1 LISRQTTNSLA
12 EPGDYRQNRRMGQSV
27 NRALLDD
34 VGQAIIEQLQ
44 QDGRRPYATIG
55 KAVGLSEAAV
65 RQRVLKLIEAGVVQI
80 VAVTD
85 PIQVGLYRQAMIA
98 IQANG
103 DIEVITSA
111 LTEIRE
117 VVYIV
122 VVAGSVDVLAE
133 VVVADDEHLLH
144 LVNSRI
150 RTIPGVYRTE
160 TFVYLKLT
168 KQTYDWGAR

>member
-1 LISRQTTNSLA
+1 LISHQTTNSLV
-12 EPGDYRQNRRMGQSV
+12 EQGTYRQNRRGGQSV

-44 QDGRRPYATIG
+44 QDGRRSYATIG

-65 RQRVLKLIEAGVVQI
+65 RQRVQKLIEAGVLQI

-85 PIQVGLYRQAMIA
+85 PIQVGLHRQAMIA

-103 DIEVITSA
+103 DIEAIASA
-111 LTEIRE
+111 LTDIRE

-144 LVNSRI
+144 LLNSRI

-160 TFVYLKLT
+160 TFLYLKLT

>member
-1 LISRQTTNSLA
+1 MGHQTTSSVA
-12 EPGDYRQNRRMGQSV
+12 ERSSDRQNRRVGQSA
-27 NRALLDD
+27 NRALVDD

-65 RQRVLKLIEAGVVQI
+65 RQRVQKLIEAGVVQI

-85 PIQVGLYRQAMIA
+85 PIQVGLHRQAMIA
-98 IQANG
+98 IQTSG
-103 DIEVITSA
+103 DIEAISAA
-111 LTEIRE
+111 LTDIRE

-122 VVAGSVDVLAE
+122 VVAGSVDILAE
-133 VVVADDEHLLH
+133 VVVADDEHLLR
-144 LVNSRI
+144 LVNDRI

-160 TFVYLKLT
+160 TFLYLKLT

>member
-1 LISRQTTNSLA
+1 MISRQTTNSLA

-111 LTEIRE
+111 LTDIRE

>member
-1 LISRQTTNSLA
+1 
-12 EPGDYRQNRRMGQSV
+12 M
-27 NRALLDD
+27 
-34 VGQAIIEQLQ
+34 
-44 QDGRRPYATIG
+44 
-55 KAVGLSEAAV
+55 
-65 RQRVLKLIEAGVVQI
+65 RQRVQKLVEAGVVQI

-103 DIEVITSA
+103 DIEAIASA
-111 LTEIRE
+111 LTDIRE

-133 VVVADDEHLLH
+133 VVVADDEHLLR

-160 TFVYLKLT
+160 TFLYLKLT

>member
-1 LISRQTTNSLA
+1 
-12 EPGDYRQNRRMGQSV
+12 MGQSV

-44 QDGRRPYATIG
+44 QDGRRSYATIG

-65 RQRVLKLIEAGVVQI
+65 RQRVQKLVKAGVVQI

-85 PIQVGLYRQAMIA
+85 PIQVGLHRQAMIA
-98 IQANG
+98 VQVSG
-103 DIEVITSA
+103 DVEAIAEA

-117 VVYIV
+117 VVYIG
-122 VVAGSVDVLAE
+122 VVAGSVDILAE
-133 VVVADDEHLLH
+133 VVVTDDEHLLR
-144 LVNSRI
+144 LVNNRI

>member
-111 LTEIRE
+111 LTDIRE

>member
-98 IQANG
+98 IQTNG

-111 LTEIRE
+111 LTDIRE

>member
-1 LISRQTTNSLA
+1 LISHQTTDSLA
-12 EPGDYRQNRRMGQSV
+12 EQGFYRQNPRTGPSV

-44 QDGRRPYATIG
+44 QDGRRSYATIG

-65 RQRVLKLIEAGVVQI
+65 RQRVQKLIESGVLQI

-85 PIQVGLYRQAMIA
+85 PIQVGLHRQAMIA

-103 DIEVITSA
+103 DIEAIASA
-111 LTEIRE
+111 LTDIRE

-122 VVAGSVDVLAE
+122 VVAGSVDILAE
-133 VVVADDEHLLH
+133 VVVADDEHLLR
-144 LVNSRI
+144 L
-150 RTIPGVYRTE
+150 
-160 TFVYLKLT
+160 
-168 KQTYDWGAR
+168 

>member
-1 LISRQTTNSLA
+1 MGDQTTSSLA
-12 EPGDYRQNRRMGQSV
+12 ERSSDRQNRRVGQSV
-27 NRALLDD
+27 NRALIDD

-44 QDGRRPYATIG
+44 QDGRRSYATIG

-65 RQRVLKLIEAGVVQI
+65 RQRVQKLIEAAVVQI

-85 PIQVGLYRQAMIA
+85 PIQVGLHRQAMIA

-103 DIEVITSA
+103 DIEAIASA
-111 LTEIRE
+111 LTDIRE

-122 VVAGSVDVLAE
+122 VVAGSVDILAE
-133 VVVADDEHLLH
+133 VVVTDDEHLLR
-144 LVNSRI
+144 LVNNRI

>member
-1 LISRQTTNSLA
+1 MGDQTTNSLA
-12 EPGDYRQNRRMGQSV
+12 ERSSDRQNRPMGQSV

-55 KAVGLSEAAV
+55 KAVGLSAAAV
-65 RQRVLKLIEAGVVQI
+65 RPRVQKLIEAGVVQI

-85 PIQVGLYRQAMIA
+85 PIQVGLHRQAMIA
-98 IQANG
+98 IQTSG
-103 DIEVITSA
+103 DIEAISAA
-111 LTEIRE
+111 LTDIRE

-122 VVAGSVDVLAE
+122 VVAGSVDIRAE
-133 VVVADDEHLLH
+133 VVVSEYEHLLR
-144 LVNSRI
+144 LVNTRI
-150 RTIPGVYRTE
+150 RFFHDVAPTE
-160 TFVYLKLT
+160 TFLYLKLT